1 MYFGDANYRTVLIKT
16 TITHTLNHMK
26 KNLQFV
32 LALLALIVVA
42 CQSPKEKAL
51 QEIEALQAQDSVF
64 SIENMAKEKDA
75 YIAFA
80 DKYPDDERAPE
91 FLFKAGQSMGAIASQ
106 KKDMKLHEE
115 SIAIFKRIQENYPD
129 HHYAEEALFLSGF
142 VYENHMGNI
151 TKAKATYQEFIK
163 KYPKSELAEDAQFAI
178 ENLGISPEDIIKRAQ
193 QSSVADSTMV
203 N

>member
-1 MYFGDANYRTVLIKT
+1 
-16 TITHTLNHMK
+16 MK
-26 KNLQFV
+26 KNIQFV
-32 LALLALIVVA
+32 VALVALVVVA

-51 QEIEALQAQDSVF
+51 QEIEALQVQDSVF

-91 FLFKAGQSMGAIASQ
+91 FLFKAGQGLGAIASQ

-115 SIAIFKRIQENYPD
+115 SIAIFKRIQENYPK

-142 VYENHMGNI
+142 VYENHMGEI
-151 TKAKATYQEFIK
+151 AKAKAQLAAAKAALTQADVDVKNAKLLSDNKVIST
-163 KYPKSELAEDAQFAI
+163 SELEMAKAKKDAILANIEEAEA
-178 ENLGISPEDIIKRAQ
+178 NLNLANINFIII
-193 QSSVADSTMV
+193 
-203 N
+203 

>member
-51 QEIEALQAQDSVF
+51 LEIEALQAQDSVF
-64 SIENMAKEKDA
+64 SIENMAKEKDV

-106 KKDMKLHEE
+106 KKDMTLHEE
-115 SIAIFKRIQENYPD
+115 SIAIFKRIQD
-129 HHYAEEALFLSGF
+129 HYAEEALFLTGF

-151 TKAKATYQEFIK
+151 AKAKATYQEFID

-193 QSSVADSTMV
+193 EGTTGDTST

>member
-1 MYFGDANYRTVLIKT
+1 
-16 TITHTLNHMK
+16 MK
-26 KNLQFV
+26 KNIQIV
-32 LALLALIVVA
+32 LALVALVAVA

-51 QEIEALQAQDSVF
+51 QEIEALQVQDSVF
-64 SIENMAKEKDA
+64 NIENMAKEKDA

-106 KKDMKLHEE
+106 TKDVKMHEE
-115 SIAIFKRIQENYPD
+115 AITIFKRIQDNYPK

-142 VYENHMGNI
+142 VYENHLGNI
-151 TKAKATYQEFIK
+151 EKAKATYQEFIE
-163 KYPKSELAEDAQFAI
+163 KYPESELAEDAQFAI
-178 ENLGISPEDIIKRAQ
+178 NNLGVSPEDIIKRAQ
-193 QSSVADSTMV
+193 QGAAADSTLV

>member
-1 MYFGDANYRTVLIKT
+1 
-16 TITHTLNHMK
+16 MK
-26 KNLQFV
+26 KNIQFV
-32 LALLALIVVA
+32 VALVALVVVA

-51 QEIEALQAQDSVF
+51 QEIEALQVQDSVF

-91 FLFKAGQSMGAIASQ
+91 FLFKAGQGLGAIASQ

-115 SIAIFKRIQENYPD
+115 SIAIFKRIQENYPK

-142 VYENHMGNI
+142 VYENHMGDI
-151 TKAKATYQEFIK
+151 AKAKATYQEFIE
-163 KYPKSELAEDAQFAI
+163 KYPQSELAEDAQFAI
-178 ENLGISPEDIIKRAQ
+178 DNLGISPEDIIKRAQ
-193 QSSVADSTMV
+193 QGATTADSISV

>member
-1 MYFGDANYRTVLIKT
+1 
-16 TITHTLNHMK
+16 MK
-26 KNLQFV
+26 KNIQFV
-32 LALLALIVVA
+32 LALVALVVVA

-51 QEIEALQAQDSVF
+51 QEIELLQAQDSVF

-75 YIAFA
+75 YVAFA

-106 KKDMKLHEE
+106 KKDMTLHEE
-115 SIAIFKRIQENYPD
+115 SIAIFKRIQENYPK
-129 HHYAEEALFLSGF
+129 HHYAEEALFLTGF

-151 TKAKATYQEFIK
+151 AKAKVTYQEFIE

-178 ENLGISPEDIIKRAQ
+178 ENLGISPEDIIRRAQ
-193 QSSVADSTMV
+193 ESVIGDTPAV